1 MSRWRLPAPLK
12 ALLSALPQEPPALV
26 LAAALNLA
34 LAQARASGALD
45 PLLGRVICFE
55 ASDAGLVLRL
65 AFGRSGFRACFGER
79 VADLTL
85 RTTAA
90 DFLALALRRED
101 PDTLFFSRRLALEG
115 DTELGLVFKNALDAV
130 DWPPPALRE
139 LAQLPAVMRVHR
151 MIVGLAERYT
161 EARESQVGKS
171 IATIPR
177 SRGTSVQQ

>member
-1 MSRWRLPAPLK
+1 MSRWRLPAPLR

-65 AFGRSGFRACFGER
+65 AFGRSGFRVCFGER
-79 VADLTL
+79 AADLTL

-130 DWPPPALRE
+130 DWPPAALRE
-139 LAQLPAVMRVHR
+139 LAQRPAIMRMHR
-151 MIVGLAERYT
+151 MIVGFVDKYAE
-161 EARESQVGKS
+161 VGKS
-171 IATIPR
+171 DFGSAIATTPR
-177 SRGTSVQQ
+177 SRGT